1 MCGKHIFSQNIYLN
15 ISTDHLFLSG
25 RMISLL
31 VNLDGKKVEKLSSLF
46 SIAPTHILLP
56 SSTHYYF
63 YRNFFLH
70 LPLRQEPIHSPETIS
85 TNVNTERR
93 EKYTRCIFRINKNV
107 INNKRHSQFV
117 NFHFA
122 GQEAKILD
130 HQVNTRHSE
139 AGLRRKAFLFCF
151 VGAGFLGMFL
161 RAEPVKELGVSPLA
175 VPSLIRS
182 RKD

>member
-15 ISTDHLFLSG
+15 ISTDHLFLLG

-46 SIAPTHILLP
+46 STAPTHILLP
-56 SSTHYYF
+56 SSTRYYF

-93 EKYTRCIFRINKNV
+93 KKYTRCIFQINKNV
-107 INNKRHSQFV
+107 INNKRHLQFV

-139 AGLRRKAFLFCF
+139 AGLRRKAFFIL
-151 VGAGFLGMFL
+151 L
-161 RAEPVKELGVSPLA
+161 RWSSVPGCSSRQWPLPRDVS
-175 VPSLIRS
+175 
-182 RKD
+182 

>member
-1 MCGKHIFSQNIYLN
+1 M
-15 ISTDHLFLSG
+15 LFRSH
-25 RMISLL
+25 
-31 VNLDGKKVEKLSSLF
+31 SS
-46 SIAPTHILLP
+46 
-56 SSTHYYF
+56 
-63 YRNFFLH
+63 
-70 LPLRQEPIHSPETIS
+70 ETIS

-107 INNKRHSQFV
+107 INNKRHLQFV

-161 RAEPVKELGVSPLA
+161 RAEPVNKVWHKELKNWWL
-175 VPSLIRS
+175 LIIKLQG
-182 RKD
+182 RKREKVYPKKVE